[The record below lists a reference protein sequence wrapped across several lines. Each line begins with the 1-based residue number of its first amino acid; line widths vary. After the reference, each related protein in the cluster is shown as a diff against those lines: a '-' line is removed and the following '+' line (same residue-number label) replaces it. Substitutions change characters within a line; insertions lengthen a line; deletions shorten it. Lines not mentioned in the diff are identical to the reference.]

1 MLPEPGKAG
10 THSVDSR
17 HGYAMLLMVIGSIAI
32 SFGGLVR
39 KSRPEQTPSQPV

>member
-10 THSVDSR
+10 THSIDSR

-32 SFGGLVR
+32 SFGGLG
-39 KSRPEQTPSQPV
+39 SW